1 MYFFSGK
8 VYNYKI
14 NYLDGKYFITTK
26 NKFNNL
32 VELVEYYKKNPAGLI
47 CSLKHPIKKGLLD
60 VKPMSP
66 TEKPKLSLQNIDTIY
81 SKLNLFRL
89 T

>member
-1 MYFFSGK
+1 MKSYIISGK

-14 NYLDGKYFITTK
+14 NNQDGKYFITTK

-47 CSLKHPIKKGLLD
+47 CSLKHPAKKGLLD
-60 VKPMSP
+60 VKPTITS
-66 TEKPKLSLQNIDTIY
+66 EKSKLCLENIDTIY
-81 SKLNLFRL
+81 SKFIDF
-89 T
+89 